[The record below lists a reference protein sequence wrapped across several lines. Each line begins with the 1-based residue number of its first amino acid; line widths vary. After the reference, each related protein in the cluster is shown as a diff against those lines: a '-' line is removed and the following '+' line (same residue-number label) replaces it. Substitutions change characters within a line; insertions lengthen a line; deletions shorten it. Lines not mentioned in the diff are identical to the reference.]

1 MDYRSEPAT
10 KQSLTAKVAE
20 VADQTWPTTGLH
32 DAARRAAPILPFS
45 DGQRFDRLWQERQM
59 NTIE

>member
-10 KQSLTAKVAE
+10 KQSLTARVAE
-20 VADQTWPTTGLH
+20 VAAPTRLTTGQH
-32 DAARRAAPILPFS
+32 DAARRVAPILPFL

-59 NTIE
+59 NRIE